1 MSDDDRSARPA
12 GTAWLRPGLLAILAA
27 TALLAAGCGGG
38 SHPPGSG
45 AVTRQNLSAQL
56 DAYASC
62 VRGHGVPDFYISRA
76 GSAPPSP
83 GTVQE
88 VFHGWVIPVDPSPSA
103 QKACQHLLPR
113 HNLPT
118 AGELHHQFVQ
128 ALQAARC
135 MRSHG
140 YPNWPDPTVQNGL
153 VPDFVPAGIDVNSP
167 RFQATAKA
175 CGAGP

>member
-1 MSDDDRSARPA
+1 MLA
-12 GTAWLRPGLLAILAA
+12 G

-38 SHPPGSG
+38 PHPAG
-45 AVTRQNLSAQL
+45 AGAATRANLSAQL

-62 VRGHGVPDFYISRA
+62 VRRHGVPDFYISRA
-76 GSAPPSP
+76 GSTPPAPGSIRE
-83 GTVQE
+83 GAS
-88 VFHGWVIPVDPSPSA
+88 GWVVPPDPSPSA

-118 AGELHHQFVQ
+118 AGELHQQFVQ
-128 ALQAARC
+128 ALKTARC

-140 YPNWPDPTVQNGL
+140 YPNWPDPTEQNGG
-153 VPDFVPAGIDVNSP
+153 VPNFIPASAGIDVNS
-167 RFQATAKA
+167 RQFQAAAKT